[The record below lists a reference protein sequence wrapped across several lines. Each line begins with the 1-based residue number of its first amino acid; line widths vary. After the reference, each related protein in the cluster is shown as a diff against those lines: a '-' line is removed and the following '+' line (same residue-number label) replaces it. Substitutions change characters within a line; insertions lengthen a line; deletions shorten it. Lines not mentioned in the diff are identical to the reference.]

1 MTVFQM
7 AQSLQQR
14 GTLPGVQVTKLAMTS
29 ASSWGERDLSNLR
42 SRSVPT
48 FDAAWDLSGPL
59 TLAVALEGE
68 LNTKLRAD
76 TDHTDRSARIVV
88 FGDSDF
94 ANNQLLS
101 MQGNADLFLNAAA
114 WAVDEGTQI
123 SIRPKERGYRPITL
137 SVNEGQWI
145 KMLSMVFIPG
155 LPVLVGLIVW
165 WRRR

>member
-1 MTVFQM
+1 
-7 AQSLQQR
+7 
-14 GTLPGVQVTKLAMTS
+14 
-29 ASSWGERDLSNLR
+29 
-42 SRSVPT
+42 
-48 FDAAWDLSGPL
+48 
-59 TLAVALEGE
+59 
-68 LNTKLRAD
+68 
-76 TDHTDRSARIVV
+76 
-88 FGDSDF
+88 
-94 ANNQLLS
+94 
-101 MQGNADLFLNAAA
+101 MQGNADLILNAAA